1 MRNLLFILAILCF
14 LTGCKDG
21 KQNVDAAMLQQ
32 SDSLQK
38 IISQRDSEINDM
50 MGTLNEIQEGF
61 RLINEAENKVN
72 LAKDGEGANKATQIK
87 ENISFIQSRMKENR
101 ELINKLRQQLRES
114 SFNGGE
120 MKKTIANMVK
130 QLEEKDAELQKLR
143 EELDA
148 KDIHI
153 SELGETINNL
163 NTNVENLKTDNTQKE
178 QTISKQDQQLH
189 AAWYVFGTKSE
200 LKEQGILQKGDVLR
214 GNFNRN
220 YFTKIDIRVDKE
232 IKLYSKSAKL
242 LTSHPA
248 SSYVLQ
254 RDGNNQYVLQI
265 TNPQQFWGAS
275 KYLVILVK

>member
-143 EELDA
+143 EELDS

>member
-1 MRNLLFILAILCF
+1 MRNLLFILAILFF

-21 KQNVDAAMLQQ
+21 KQNIDAAMLQQ

-61 RLINEAENKVN
+61 RLINEAEDKVN

-87 ENISFIQSRMKENR
+87 ENIAFIQTRMKENR

-130 QLEEKDAELQKLR
+130 QLEEKDKELQKLR

-153 SELGETINNL
+153 SELDEAINNL
-163 NTNVENLKTDNTQKE
+163 NTNVDNLKTENTQKA
-178 QTISKQDQQLH
+178 QTISKQDQQLNT
-189 AAWYVFGTKSE
+189 AWYVFGTKSE

-214 GNFNRN
+214 GDFNKN
-220 YFTKIDIRVDKE
+220 YFTRIDIRVDKE

-242 LTSHPA
+242 LTDHPA
-248 SSYVLQ
+248 NSYTLTQ
-254 RDGNNQYVLQI
+254 DANKQYVLRV
-265 TNPQQFWGAS
+265 TNPQQFWSTS
-275 KYLVILVK
+275 KYLVMLVK